1 MEAIDYENIK
11 EMLESDA
18 SEEDIIKLKA
28 IVAAQAAQV
37 GASEI
42 EYCDVM
48 VMACKKAL
56 RDAIAVSNALRTNE
70 EKDDN

>member
-28 IVAAQAAQV
+28 IVAAQAILV

-42 EYCDVM
+42 EYCDFM
-48 VMACKKAL
+48 VMTCKKAL

-70 EKDDN
+70 EKNDN